1 VRGGA
6 EAVANVGRGNG
17 PSEQR
22 GANERRGELWV
33 LRRSG
38 EEKKHGA
45 ARVRNFD
52 RWWARFP
59 FKGGRWD
66 TTEEAEGVGR
76 RVEGGTGEREGARE
90 RRGMAQVAG
99 IGPRPAG
106 VGSDVAA
113 RQWREAG
120 CG

>member
-1 VRGGA
+1 VSNGARTGG
-6 EAVANVGRGNG
+6 G
-17 PSEQR
+17 
-22 GANERRGELWV
+22 GELWV

-45 ARVRNFD
+45 AGVRNFD

-59 FKGGRWD
+59 FKGGVGHSGGVG
-66 TTEEAEGVGR
+66 GVGR
-76 RVEGGTGEREGARE
+76 HVEGGTGEREGARE

-99 IGPRPAG
+99 IGPRPVG